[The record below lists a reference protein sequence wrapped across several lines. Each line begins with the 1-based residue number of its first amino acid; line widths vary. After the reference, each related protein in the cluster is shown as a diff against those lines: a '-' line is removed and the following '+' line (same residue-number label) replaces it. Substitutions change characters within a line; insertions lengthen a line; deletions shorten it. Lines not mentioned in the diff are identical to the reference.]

1 MTSLFFLRNVLRIG
15 ETLGSMQEALAEASS
30 GLAPTMRRSHISD
43 PNGVLD
49 RPGSRG
55 VKRPMCAEDFNLL
68 LEFANKNLRDE
79 SIARQDL
86 GANLKNGPAYAL
98 RFLLDA
104 VLIVLGKEPSFDA
117 IVELIT
123 IPPPCN
129 DVSIVLTRMQDVDL
143 RPYDAASLAALR
155 ERLATLQ
162 EKYLA
167 NPDFTAEVMVK
178 WASMAVVLLE
188 WVIDMVPYLAKLAD
202 TTEV

>member
-1 MTSLFFLRNVLRIG
+1 MAARPCALR
-15 ETLGSMQEALAEASS
+15 APAEASS
-30 GLAPTMRRSHISD
+30 DPAPTERRSHISD

-55 VKRPMCAEDFNLL
+55 VKRPIDARDFNDLL
-68 LEFANKNLRDE
+68 NAVRNKALGDE
-79 SIARQDL
+79 TIARQDL
-86 GANLKNGPAYAL
+86 GANLKNGPAYAF
-98 RFLLDA
+98 RFLFDA

-129 DVSIVLTRMQDVDL
+129 DVSIVLARMQDVDL

-162 EKYLA
+162 ETYLA

-178 WASMAVVLLE
+178 YASMFVVLLE